1 MRTMSKEQQERLT
14 PNTALNLLIE
24 GNRRFV
30 RNLKVNRNL
39 LQQVNETRESQ
50 HPFAVI
56 ISCMDSRTSAELI
69 FDQGLGD
76 IFSIRIAGNVITD
89 EILGSAEF
97 GCKVVGAKIV
107 VVLGHTGCG
116 AIRGAI
122 DNVELGNLKT
132 VLRRIQRAIP
142 TDPNFSME
150 SEIQKINILTENNVL
165 LGMEDIRRGS
175 NIIAGLEQEGSVKVV
190 GAIYDVAI
198 GEVRFL
204 STTER

>member
-1 MRTMSKEQQERLT
+1 MRTMCKEQQERMT
-14 PNTALNLLIE
+14 PTEALDVLID

-30 RNLKVNRNL
+30 DNLKVNRNL

-76 IFSIRIAGNVITD
+76 IFSIRIAGNVIND

-97 GCKVVGAKIV
+97 GCKVVGAKII
-107 VVLGHTGCG
+107 VVLGHSGCG

-122 DNVELGNLKT
+122 DRVELGNLKS
-132 VLRRIQRAIP
+132 VLQRIQRAIP
-142 TDPNFSME
+142 TNSGFAME
-150 SEIQKINILTENNVL
+150 SPAQKMQMVTENNVRQ
-165 LGMEDIRRGS
+165 GINDILNGS
-175 NIIAGLEQEGSVKVV
+175 RIIAGLQQEGKLKVV
-190 GAIYDVAI
+190 GAIYDIATGV
-198 GEVRFL
+198 VRFL
-204 STTER
+204 SAT

>member
-1 MRTMSKEQQERLT
+1 MRTMSKEQQERMT
-14 PNTALNLLIE
+14 PTDALDVLIQ

-30 RNLKVNRNL
+30 DNLKMNRNL

-76 IFSIRIAGNVITD
+76 IFSIRIAGNVIND

-97 GCKVVGAKIV
+97 GCKVVGAKVI
-107 VVLGHTGCG
+107 VVLGHSGCG

-122 DNVELGNLKT
+122 DRVELGNLKS
-132 VLRRIQRAIP
+132 VLQRIQRAIP
-142 TDPNFSME
+142 TNSSFSME
-150 SEIQKINILTENNVL
+150 SDAQKMQVLTENNVRQ
-165 LGMEDIRRGS
+165 GINDILHGS
-175 NIIAGLEQEGSVKVV
+175 KILVELEQEGKLKVV
-190 GAIYDVAI
+190 GAVYDIATGV
-198 GEVRFL
+198 VRFL
-204 STTER
+204 PIT